1 MIYKDD
7 YYLFF
12 IIQMHEIIWKTENNQ
27 FDLFK
32 FFYDEV
38 EKDEDG
44 FISYVSK
51 SNIIH
56 YICGRLYILLY
67 STTRR

>member
-12 IIQMHEIIWKTENNQ
+12 IIQMPEIIWKTENNQ

-32 FFYDEV
+32 FFMM
-38 EKDEDG
+38 K
-44 FISYVSK
+44 SK
-51 SNIIH
+51 KTKMDL
-56 YICGRLYILLY
+56 ICGRLYILLY